1 MSGEFW
7 LVRGEDGKLRG
18 LTPKDE
24 KRRVAYRMA
33 LDALEVGEA
42 VRVGGVKL
50 PRSPRHFG
58 FFFSKLGELVDRQ
71 ERFPDKDRLLDWLL
85 VGAGHCD
92 LVPGFGGQL
101 VAMPRPINWE
111 ECDER
116 TFSEVHRG
124 IDEFMWSDYAQAFLW
139 PHLSPQARHEN
150 VVGWH
155 AKAEENR
162 QAALLRLIAEGK
174 A

>member
-1 MSGEFW
+1 MSAEFW
-7 LVRGEDGKLRG
+7 VVRGEDGRLRG

-24 KRRVAYRMA
+24 KRRTKMRIE

-42 VRVGGVKL
+42 VRVGGIKR

-58 FFFSKLGELVDRQ
+58 FFFSKIQELVDRQ
-71 ERFPDKDRLLDWLL
+71 ERFPDVERILDWLL

-101 VAMPRPINWE
+101 VALPRSISWE
-111 ECDER
+111 QCDEQ
-116 TFSEVHRG
+116 TFIEVHRG
-124 IDEFMWSDYAQAFLW
+124 IDEFMWEDYAQELLW
-139 PHLSPQARHEN
+139 PHLSEAARHEN
-150 VVGWH
+150 VTGWH

-162 QAALLRLIAEGK
+162 RAALARAIAAGK